1 MTKKYMNAK
10 VHGKLLTLQNR
21 RNVQSNPRGR
31 MAGRAT
37 LDCVL
42 SSLFVNG
49 LSPFLSLSLSLS
61 PSPSLPPVLN
71 VMEKEFVQKEEQD
84 SKMAIEASLADLSGA
99 AVCIIWC
106 CIFACV
112 VPNSQLAEGRR
123 HKYMY
128 TYIYMYMYDIYI
140 YIPHHHYHPGQK
152 TGIGRTGQFV

>member
-1 MTKKYMNAK
+1 
-10 VHGKLLTLQNR
+10 
-21 RNVQSNPRGR
+21 
-31 MAGRAT
+31 MAGRTA

-61 PSPSLPPVLN
+61 LSPSSVLN

-112 VPNSQLAEGRR
+112 VPNSQLAE
-123 HKYMY
+123 
-128 TYIYMYMYDIYI
+128 
-140 YIPHHHYHPGQK
+140 
-152 TGIGRTGQFV
+152 RTAT